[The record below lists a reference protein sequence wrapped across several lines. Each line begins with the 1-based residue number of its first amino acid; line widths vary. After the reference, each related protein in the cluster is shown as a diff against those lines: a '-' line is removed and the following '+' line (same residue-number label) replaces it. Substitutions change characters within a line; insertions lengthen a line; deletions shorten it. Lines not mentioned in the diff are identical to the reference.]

1 MSKLNNL
8 CPLCGSVD
16 SSIKHGKDTKGRQR
30 FLCKSCKRSYIKDSN
45 TLKHLK
51 VSDYIFKK
59 FLGLMIDDTTIE
71 VIARNLNVNTKTVN
85 YWKFIVFKSFEDY
98 QDNIELH
105 GTILID
111 ETFIPIRNKKYKIV
125 KHANK
130 ETRGIS
136 YNQLCI
142 ITMINLEGISV
153 AKVASRAM
161 ALPHH
166 YIDLFTNNIG
176 YVERFIYDGNVR
188 GFQFMKSF
196 NVEYIDGK
204 RDINEKYSI
213 DLVDH
218 YHSILKR
225 HIFKHNGFNIKN
237 TQHYLN
243 FFVYRQ
249 NYLSYNKTKNMR
261 IKNKVKNKMIDDL
274 FKIIKKADKKITYRD
289 YMKDLGIEDILLSI
303 KNK

>member
-1 MSKLNNL
+1 MSKFNNMCL
-8 CPLCGSVD
+8 LCGSID
-16 SSIKHGKDTKGRQR
+16 SSVKHGRDTKGRQR
-30 FLCKSCKRSYIKDSN
+30 FLCKSCNKSYIKN
-45 TLKHLK
+45 TSSLKHLK
-51 VSDYIFKK
+51 TSDYIFKK

-71 VIARNLNVNTKTVN
+71 VIARNLKINTKTVN
-85 YWKFIVFKSFEDY
+85 YWKFIVFKSLENF
-98 QDNIELH
+98 QDNIKLN

-111 ETFIPIRNKKYKIV
+111 ETFIPIRNKKYKII

-142 ITMINLEGISV
+142 ITMIDLHGISV

-161 ALPHH
+161 AMPEH
-166 YIDLFTNNIG
+166 YIKLFTNNIG
-176 YVERFIYDGNVR
+176 NIDKFIYDGNRR

-204 RDINEKYSI
+204 RGITEEYSI
-213 DLVDH
+213 DLVDN

-237 TQHYLN
+237 
-243 FFVYRQ
+243 
-249 NYLSYNKTKNMR
+249 
-261 IKNKVKNKMIDDL
+261 I
-274 FKIIKKADKKITYRD
+274 
-289 YMKDLGIEDILLSI
+289 
-303 KNK
+303 